1 MLRLIIIA
9 VIFFV
14 NTAFA
19 NNSDILQLKS
29 VIKNDKNN
37 NCEFALSALSKIKDK
52 SINKLAK
59 FIIYKDI
66 DDCHDF
72 MDIAKFID
80 QNQNFPSLNILQ
92 AKAEA
97 ALCNNSSINNNIASW
112 LAKKSIQT
120 NKAIGKLY
128 LHQFEKSKNKEHLIK
143 AWEEGDFSTKDEI
156 YILDNYSQLLNN
168 ENHQKKINRL
178 IWQDKL
184 SLANRVIKY
193 ASPAFQ
199 KLYKARI
206 ALRQKDKNAL
216 NLVKMVT
223 PSLQNNTGLLFDLA
237 SFYHKNDSQMT
248 EDILLRNNS
257 EDHAKEWWKLR
268 NYYAREALNNQ
279 EYELTYN
286 LVKNHNLTSG
296 ANYADA
302 EWLAGW
308 VALRFLNKPQNAI
321 KHFTNLSKNVK
332 YAVSKSRAYYWLA
345 RALEENNQ
353 KEEANKQYKL
363 AANYTSTFYGQLAY
377 EKLFPKQK
385 IKLHLS
391 NYNKDDI
398 IKINQNELV
407 KLGKILLQIDENN
420 LAKIFLSQ
428 AIKQA
433 NSSGEMLLIIQ
444 IPAKMNKTGLQ
455 VTLAKEAAMYGA
467 IFQESYPKHGKNTLV
482 NAIIRQESNFDVNA
496 KSSAG
501 ALGLMQL
508 MPATAKKTAQDIGE
522 KYHINMLT
530 RNPDYNVKLGQT
542 YIHKQLEK
550 YENDYILAIGAYNAG
565 PHNTD
570 KWLVQNGD
578 HRNFNK
584 LDDIIDWMELVPY
597 AETRNY
603 IQRVIENMM
612 VYEIL
617 YNKSYM
623 SLKEKLL

>member
-29 VIKNDKNN
+29 VIKNAKNN

-112 LAKKSIQT
+112 FTKKSIQT

-206 ALRQKDKNAL
+206 ALHQKDKDAL

-279 EYELTYN
+279 EYQLTYN

-345 RALEENNQ
+345 RALEQNNQ
-353 KEEANKQYKL
+353 KEEASTQYKL

-377 EKLFPKQK
+377 EKIFPKQK

-391 NYNKDDI
+391 NHTKDNI

-407 KLGKILLQIDENN
+407 KIGKILLQIDENN
-420 LAKIFLSQ
+420 LAKIFLAQ
-428 AIKQA
+428 AIKHA
-433 NSSGEMLLIIQ
+433 HSSGEMLLIIQ

-578 HRNFNK
+578 HRNFSK